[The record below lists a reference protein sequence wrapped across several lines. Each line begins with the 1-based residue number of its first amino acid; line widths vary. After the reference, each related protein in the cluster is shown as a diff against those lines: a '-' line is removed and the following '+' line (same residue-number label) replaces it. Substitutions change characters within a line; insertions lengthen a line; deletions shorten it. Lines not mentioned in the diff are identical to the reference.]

1 MEKTQYPQLS
11 ALNAI
16 GSSINMSG
24 TDVVILKRD
33 VPFISPES
41 DIDLGNSGTGIRLL
55 MGLISSL
62 DINATLVGDES
73 LSKRPM
79 LRVANPL
86 NEMGAKVVCT

>member
-1 MEKTQYPQLS
+1 
-11 ALNAI
+11 
-16 GSSINMSG
+16 
-24 TDVVILKRD
+24 
-33 VPFISPES
+33 
-41 DIDLGNSGTGIRLL
+41 

-86 NEMGAKVVCT
+86 NEMGAKVACT